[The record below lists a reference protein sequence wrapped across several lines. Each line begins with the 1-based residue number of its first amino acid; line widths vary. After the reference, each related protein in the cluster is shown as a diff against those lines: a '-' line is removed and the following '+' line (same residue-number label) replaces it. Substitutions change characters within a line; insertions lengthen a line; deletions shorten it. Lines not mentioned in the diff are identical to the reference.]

1 MGIENTLF
9 ATCCNNLGLTYK
21 KMQKRLAALTN
32 SLKSMHPVSSGSIEK
47 NYLKNSFTKQ

>member
-21 KMQKRLAALTN
+21 KMQKVVEAESYYRKFF
-32 SLKSMHPVSSGSIEK
+32 LKLDV
-47 NYLKNSFTKQ
+47 